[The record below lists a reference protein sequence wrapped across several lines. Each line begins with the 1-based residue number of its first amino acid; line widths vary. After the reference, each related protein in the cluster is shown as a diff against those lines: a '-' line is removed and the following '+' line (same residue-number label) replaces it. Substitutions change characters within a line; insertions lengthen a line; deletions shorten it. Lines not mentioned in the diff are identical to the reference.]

1 VTAVPRTAAPA
12 LRLVAWELTRS
23 CMLSCRHCRASA
35 QAGPVSNEL
44 STEECE
50 RILMSIV
57 SFAKPV
63 VILTGGEP
71 MLRTD
76 VYRIAR
82 LGSGL
87 GCRMVMAPCGLLL
100 TEEACNRILESG
112 IQRISLSIDGATP
125 ETHDAFRGLTGA
137 FEGLMRGIAAAAAA
151 GLPFQVNTTITATNL
166 AELPR
171 ILDLSI
177 KAGAVSFHPF
187 LLVPTGRGKSM
198 DNESLTAAQYEETLA
213 WIAEQARTAPI
224 SIKPTCAPH
233 YNRIVRERGFAPSH
247 RHNGGGRDLS
257 AITRGCLGG
266 QGFAFISHIGK
277 VRMCG
282 FLDLEAGDLR
292 ANGYDMRAVWERSD
306 LFRKLRNRQSYRGKC
321 GFCEFHA
328 VCGGCRARAFSAT
341 GDFLGDEPY
350 CIYQPATQTEQTSDA
365 AVQKQ

>member
-1 VTAVPRTAAPA
+1 MMAASRTAAPV

-35 QAGPVSNEL
+35 QAGPVPNEL

-50 RILMSIV
+50 RILISIV

-71 MLRTD
+71 MLRPD

-87 GCRMVMAPCGLLL
+87 GCRMVMAPCGLML
-100 TEEACNRILESG
+100 TADACGRILESG
-112 IQRISLSIDGATP
+112 IQRISVSIDGATP
-125 ETHDAFRGLTGA
+125 DTHDAFRGMTGA
-137 FEGLMRGIAAAAAA
+137 FEGLMRGIAAAAAV

-177 KAGAVSFHPF
+177 KIGAVSFHPF

-198 DNESLTAAQYEETLA
+198 DNESLTAAQYEKTLS
-213 WIAEQARTAPI
+213 WIADKAQTAAI

-233 YNRIVRERGFAPSH
+233 YHRIVRERGCAPSRKGH
-247 RHNGGGRDLS
+247 DFS
-257 AITRGCLGG
+257 AISRGCLGG
-266 QGFAFISHIGK
+266 QGFAFVSHIGK
-277 VRMCG
+277 VQMCG
-282 FLDLEAGDLR
+282 FLDMEAGDLR

-306 LFRKLRNRQSYRGKC
+306 LFRQLRSRQSYHGKC
-321 GFCEFHA
+321 RPCEFHA
-328 VCGGCRARAFSAT
+328 VCGGCRARAFAAT
-341 GDFLGDEPY
+341 GDFLGEEPY
-350 CIYQPATQTEQTSDA
+350 CVYQPAAQTEPSGDA
-365 AVQKQ
+365 AVQKR